1 MTSVVTEGP
10 PKYNGF
16 KRYHN
21 NKQNLGRHVKYMY
34 SRALVNNLQLATVQ
48 CTDNGNKLP
57 L

>member
-21 NKQNLGRHVKYMY
+21 NKQNLGRHVKYY
-34 SRALVNNLQLATVQ
+34 GELVNNLQLATVQ
-48 CTDNGNKLP
+48 CTNHGNKVP